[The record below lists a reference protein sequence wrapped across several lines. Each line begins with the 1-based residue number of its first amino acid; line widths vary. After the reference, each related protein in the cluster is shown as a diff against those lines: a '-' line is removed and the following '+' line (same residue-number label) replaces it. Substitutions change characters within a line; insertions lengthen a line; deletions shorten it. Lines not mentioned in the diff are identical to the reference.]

1 MNPELDKDRLSAV
14 LEVLREQLVPELR
27 AQDIGTNSMTPLKAM
42 VARETLL
49 WRIVELADGVVL
61 CLDGGNSLSAVIL
74 ARAVT
79 ECAAVQHQ
87 LNSTIR
93 AAKSMSA
100 VEVDNAI
107 MRLLVGTRVFSTGD
121 PVEDAKIQ
129 MTNVQTCLKNLDRK
143 FKGAGKHYEYLCEY
157 AHPNWAGTAG
167 LFSTGDA
174 TKGIRKLGRY
184 ADETQRAL
192 LDEATSSTILAIAM
206 FASDYA
212 SIVDWLPD
220 FFEVCDRSH
229 EGAPKT

>member
-1 MNPELDKDRLSAV
+1 MKPEFDKDKLSEV
-14 LEVLREQLVPELR
+14 LQVLREQLVPELK
-27 AQDIGTNSMTPLKAM
+27 AEDIGTNSMTPLKAM

-49 WRIVELADGVVL
+49 WRIVELADGVIL
-61 CLDGGNSLSAVIL
+61 CLDAGNNLGAIIL
-74 ARAVT
+74 ARAAI

-93 AAKSMSA
+93 TVKNMSA
-100 VEVDNAI
+100 VDVDDAI

-129 MTNVQTCLKNLDRK
+129 MTNVQTCLKNLDK
-143 FKGAGKHYEYLCEY
+143 EFKGTGKHYEYLCEY

-167 LFSTGDA
+167 LFSAGDA
-174 TKGIRKLGRY
+174 TKGIKKLGRY
-184 ADETQRAL
+184 ADETQQAL
-192 LDEATSSTILAIAM
+192 LDEATSSTIQALVM

-212 SIVDWLPD
+212 SIVDYWPD
-220 FFEVCDRSH
+220 FFEACDRPH